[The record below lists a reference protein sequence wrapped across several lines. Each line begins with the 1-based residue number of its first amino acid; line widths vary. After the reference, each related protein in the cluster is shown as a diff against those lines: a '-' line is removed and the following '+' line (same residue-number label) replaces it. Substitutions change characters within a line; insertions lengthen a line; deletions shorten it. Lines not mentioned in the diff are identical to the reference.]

1 MDAGFEVL
9 IDASSPDVGGWIDGE
24 AAVAGKLGF
33 AYVTIPDDW
42 HCPTVRD
49 LTTFS
54 ALLMSE

>member
-1 MDAGFEVL
+1 MDADFEVR
-9 IDASSPDVGGWIDGE
+9 IDFSPPGVWGSIDGE